1 MRLGVR
7 NLRIKMED
15 QIQAWLSL
23 LPAKDENKK
32 LVDKLAKRDNRR
44 LGEDSGE
51 GY

>member
-7 NLRIKMED
+7 RLKIKMQD
-15 QIQAWLSL
+15 QINLWLSL
-23 LPAKDENKK
+23 LPEKDEDKK

-44 LGEDSGE
+44 LDEDSGE